1 MTRLP
6 LSALAAAGMA
16 AFIASAPAPAVAQ
29 DSGGETIN
37 QLIVYGDD
45 PCPQSTADTITV
57 CARKEESERFRIPE
71 NLRQSGSPENTAWNE
86 RVLSYESIGEYGT
99 LSCSPVGAGGWT
111 GCAQEM
117 IDTAYAEREN
127 SSALRFS
134 ELIAEARAQRLAA
147 LDDEAAAEQARV
159 EAEERAYFERQ
170 AEQQAAEAANE
181 PGAQ

>member
-1 MTRLP
+1 MLRLP
-6 LSALAAAGMA
+6 LAAISAATFFTFGL
-16 AFIASAPAPAVAQ
+16 SAPAQAQ
-29 DSGGETIN
+29 TGGETIN

-57 CARKEESERFRIPE
+57 CARKDESERFRIPE

-86 RVLSYESIGEYGT
+86 RVLSYESIGDYGT

-127 SSALRFS
+127 SSAVRFS

-159 EAEERAYFERQ
+159 EAEERVYFERQ
-170 AEQQAAEAANE
+170 AEREAAEGE
-181 PGAQ
+181 PQASDD